1 MPDLQVIAPTT
12 LPPGEQGKHYELI
25 KQAIPSCLVISSP
38 ERRQALKQ
46 TPANIPS
53 WYDTTSQAQKD
64 QLNTLLES
72 RCHALNELE
81 KSLSKVQALEAFAQ
95 PLLEAALKAAGHA
108 LDVNQTWLRLYV
120 PVEDAFGRKTGGVR
134 GKTFSLLKAAL
145 GNFEARE
152 AKKDF
157 FDSASGF
164 ITPPDTLGHFERHA
178 TTLKIHEFAQLC
190 RGLDL
195 GRQYQAYLRAQ
206 LRPNDVRARAEFRD
220 RSIRHQKDA
229 FKAAAYLALL
239 KGDIGATDYALL
251 MRVAAGEKD
260 IMVDNQAVGYRCLSL
275 MNLHLH
281 DCLIIDPC
289 AKQRYSCWVIAY
301 IPDHP
306 DHPIK
311 RYETFNEFRN
321 ELTDRLTASTSQGAD
336 RSKGVQTT
344 QYQEFFARF
353 VADKDRAYYYRRLTE
368 LAVDA
373 PPQPFGSQWLRSEWG
388 RLLTAP
394 SFTSGSSLGEP
405 QPSVRVP
412 ITAPEFNIQAI
423 EIAGLWRAADLWVYR
438 HASLRTRLFKD
449 AQNQAVSTEEADK
462 ASSSRRAAHYL
473 SIGMFGLNLVGM
485 AVPPLGLVMAGVM
498 AGQLLSEVFEG
509 ATELSEGDREAG
521 WAHVTDVIE
530 NLATLAAQAVAF
542 HFTVSPFIE
551 RLKAVTLPGGKTRLW
566 KPDLAPYKVPV
577 ELAAG
582 AKPDAL
588 GLYSHDGQLILPH
601 EGDHYRVGQDS
612 VTGQYRIQ
620 HPNRPGAYEPLLEHN
635 HAGVWNHEFEQ
646 PLTWDK
652 PTLMRRLGL
661 EQRGLDAQTLE
672 QARMASGVEEDVLR
686 QTFVVHDPVPLL
698 LEDTIQHF
706 KAHQDLTTF
715 VEQMKSSDPAVY
727 AQSDPVLQLQIMR
740 RRGMLPDA
748 PLRVRVSGSN
758 SRVLWEE
765 TFGDASRR
773 VVEVSE
779 SQLAG
784 GELLNQVLYSLQG
797 VDPALREIPGSAEE
811 SLAVRAGKLRE
822 HIANVVDTFK
832 GSLVEERYQALNATN
847 DPDVRLVMA
856 TYPRLPASMAT
867 ELLRRLR
874 AEQLQTFRD
883 TGFLPEERIEQARWL
898 EQEVRVS
905 RAYEGLY
912 LDTLAGIDSQR
923 LALRTL
929 ETLPGWQRGTRVEL
943 RHYSAQGTLLDAI
956 GSVDSTTIK
965 TLVLKDNGL
974 FEAPMPRDFF
984 GAIWDLLSTS
994 ERQSLGVTDA
1004 QQLKAAIQQS
1014 PLPREPLRTVLL
1026 EHPVRK
1032 PTVDSTLRLL
1042 GGGGGSSRQASSDS
1056 DVDSDS
1062 DSDSDLVREQVTDL
1076 FPLMDDDAVDAFVLT
1091 LGDDVD
1097 GGLAHWKTEL
1107 NTLTRE
1113 LDTWVY
1119 ASGPPGADGWDA
1131 DLPGASDIAREIRN
1145 HWRFM
1150 GQGPLKLV
1158 MRGDLEL
1165 PLLSADFS
1173 HIEGLEIYG
1182 IGWSGKPDAFLTS
1195 FTHVKHLALIGCGL
1209 TELPGAIGE
1218 MRSLTSLNL
1227 AHNNL
1232 TWSPQTSRMFSNLND
1247 LVTLD
1252 LSHNPLGAAVD
1263 LSGMPNLVELNLR
1276 DTQID
1281 QWPPELSALT
1291 GWRRVDL
1298 SFNRLKAVP
1307 PQHLNPPPEQ
1317 LEAIAR
1323 INNVVILEGN
1333 DFPEDYWQQFDS
1345 YWQMLSRTRPEL
1357 LQGAL
1362 EGAFDSGNPKLEVM
1376 QKLYPDNGVLV
1387 SRKMIWALGERAD
1400 AELAQREQDFKALK
1414 RQLKAWNFSTEP
1426 PSHERVARNEGYLEF
1441 NDRDRVRQRIM
1452 NCWRADNPLVPA
1464 NDGTRIDIELDL
1476 SGLQLSSLPDL
1487 GANFIRPAVLKLNHL
1502 YLRTSP
1508 EGFLAQCR
1516 GVRSLDM
1523 SYNHLFELPPAVGN
1537 MNELTRLSLQNNRI
1551 RLTAESAALLSSRAT
1566 LRDLTLDDNFLG
1578 LTPDFS
1584 QMTDLRTL
1592 QMSNAGIDTWPAG
1605 LVEQTNLLRVD
1616 LSRNSITTIP
1626 DSVIAPSDEQL
1637 AQTARVTRVT
1647 DISENPL
1654 TEQTRRQVHEY
1665 RRRLEEAGLMSEDLP
1680 NTLGLTADIAPSRA
1694 ASTDGS
1700 QDPFLRWSQG
1710 MSPQDA
1716 SSKRL
1721 LWGALERIPRAA
1733 PFFDILERLEPTVTD
1748 HADMQRRVWDV
1759 IESITQ
1765 DTAESETLRTELLDL
1780 AGEPGC
1786 CDLAAFSF
1794 SNLEVRT
1801 LAYKARLQATDQT
1814 QGLQLARLS
1823 RGLFRL
1829 HEVDKIASADIQRS
1843 EAIVND
1849 PNVSA
1854 DDKLPHTQR
1863 LAEEVEI
1870 RLAYRYGL
1878 KDRLQL
1884 PGQPQK
1890 VVHTNLGDVTS
1901 SMLDIAYDT
1910 IKALDNSAQEFQAL
1924 LSRDFWQDY
1933 LKGKYPVQFDELR
1946 NPFHDQLED
1955 LRSRFESK
1963 AITEALYTQRASE
1976 LQAQLQIREAALIET
1991 LTRQALLEHPLD
2003 VAEVVT

>member
-1 MPDLQVIAPTT
+1 MLELQVIAPTT
-12 LPPGEQGKHYELI
+12 LPPGEQGKHYALI
-25 KQAIPSCLVISSP
+25 KQAIPSCLVSSSP

-53 WYDTTSQAQKD
+53 WYDTTSQAQKA
-64 QLNTLLES
+64 QLKTLLES
-72 RCHALNELE
+72 RCHSLHELE
-81 KSLSKVQALEAFAQ
+81 KSLSKIQALEAFAQ
-95 PLLEAALKAAGHA
+95 PLLEAALKAAGHV
-108 LDVNQTWLRLYV
+108 LDVNQTWLRVYV
-120 PVEDAFGRKTGGVR
+120 PVEDAFGKKTGGFR
-134 GKTFSLLKAAL
+134 AKTFSLLKAAL

-152 AKKDF
+152 AEDGF
-157 FDSASGF
+157 YDSVSGF
-164 ITPPDTLGHFERHA
+164 ITQPDTREHFERHP
-178 TTLKIHEFAQLC
+178 TPLKIHAFAQLC
-190 RGLDL
+190 RDLDL

-206 LRPNDVRARAEFRD
+206 LRPDDVRSRAEFRD
-220 RSIRHQKDA
+220 RFTRHQKDA

-251 MRVAAGEKD
+251 MRVAAGEKH
-260 IMVDNQAVGYRCLSL
+260 IMIGNQPVGYRCLSL

-311 RYETFNEFRN
+311 RYATFNEFRN
-321 ELTDRLTASTSQGAD
+321 ELTDRLTASTRQGAD

-344 QYQEFFARF
+344 QYQAFFARF

-373 PPQPFGSQWLRSEWG
+373 PPQPFGSQALRSEWG

-449 AQNQAVSTEEADK
+449 AQNQAVSTEDADK

-498 AGQLLSEVFEG
+498 AGQLLYEVFEG

-521 WAHVTDVIE
+521 WAHVTDVME

-542 HFTVSPFIE
+542 HFAVSPFIE

-601 EGDHYRVGQDS
+601 EGDHYRVGRDS

-620 HPNRPGAYEPLLEHN
+620 HPSRPGAYEPRLEHN
-635 HAGVWNHEFEQ
+635 HAGAWSHEIEQ

-661 EQRGLDAQTLE
+661 EQRGLDTATLE

-686 QTFVVHDPVPLL
+686 QTFVEHDPVPLL

-706 KAHQDLTTF
+706 KAHQALTTF

-727 AQSDPVLQLQIMR
+727 AQSDPALLLQIMR

-748 PLRVRVSGSN
+748 PLRIRVSGSN

-765 TFGDASRR
+765 TFGEASRR
-773 VVEVSE
+773 VVVVSE
-779 SQLAG
+779 SQVAS
-784 GELLNQVLYSLQG
+784 GELLNEVLSSLQG
-797 VDPALREIPGSAEE
+797 VDPALKEIPGTAEE

-883 TGFLPEERIEQARWL
+883 TGFLPEERIEQASWL

-905 RAYEGLY
+905 RAYEGLH

-929 ETLPGWQRGTRVEL
+929 ETLPGWRRGTRVEL

-956 GSVDSTTIK
+956 GSPDSTTTK

-974 FEAPMPRDFF
+974 FEAAMPRDFF
-984 GAIWDLLSTS
+984 GATWDQLSTP
-994 ERQSLGVTDA
+994 ERQSLGFTDA

-1032 PTVDSTLRLL
+1032 PAVDSTMRLL
-1042 GGGGGSSRQASSDS
+1042 GGGGGSSRQSA
-1056 DVDSDS
+1056 
-1062 DSDSDLVREQVTDL
+1062 SDSDLDNDLVHEQVTDL
-1076 FPLMDDDAVDAFVLT
+1076 FPLMDEEAVDGFVLT
-1091 LGDDVD
+1091 LGDDVEA
-1097 GGLAHWKTEL
+1097 GLTHWKTEL
-1107 NTLTRE
+1107 KTLTRE

-1119 ASGPPGADGWDA
+1119 ASGPPRAGRWDV
-1131 DLPGASDIAREIRN
+1131 DFPGASDIAREIKN
-1145 HWRFM
+1145 HWRRM
-1150 GQGPLKLV
+1150 NQGPLQLL

-1173 HIEGLEIYG
+1173 HVEGLEIYG
-1182 IGWSGKPDAFLTS
+1182 TGWTGKADAFLTS
-1195 FTHVKHLALIGCGL
+1195 FTHVKHLALMGCRL

-1218 MRSLTSLNL
+1218 MHSLTSLNL
-1227 AHNNL
+1227 TGNNL
-1232 TWSPQTSRMFSNLND
+1232 TWSPQTSRMLSNLND

-1252 LSHNPLGAAVD
+1252 LSNSPLGAALD
-1263 LSGMPNLVELNLR
+1263 FSGMPNLVELNLR

-1281 QWPPELSALT
+1281 QWPPGLSALT
-1291 GWRRVDL
+1291 KLRRVDL

-1333 DFPEDYWQQFDS
+1333 DFPEDYWQQFDR

-1362 EGAFDSGNPKLEVM
+1362 DGAFDSGNPKLEVM

-1400 AELAQREQDFKALK
+1400 AELAQREQEFKALK
-1414 RQLKAWNFSTEP
+1414 RQLKAWNLSN
-1426 PSHERVARNEGYLEF
+1426 ERQGNERAGRNERLLEF
-1441 NDRDRVRQRIM
+1441 NDRDRARQRIM

-1464 NDGTRIDIELDL
+1464 NDGTRIEIELDL
-1476 SGLQLSSLPDL
+1476 SGLRLSSLPDL
-1487 GANFIRPAVLKLNHL
+1487 GTNFIRPTVLKLNHL
-1502 YLRTSP
+1502 NLRTSP
-1508 EGFLAQCR
+1508 EGFLAHCR
-1516 GVRSLDM
+1516 GVRSLDL
-1523 SYNHLFELPPAVGN
+1523 SDNHLFELPPAVGN
-1537 MNELTRLSLQNNRI
+1537 MNELARLSLRNNRI
-1551 RLTAESAALLSSRAT
+1551 RLNAESVALLSSRAT
-1566 LRDLTLDDNFLG
+1566 LSDLLLNDNPLG

-1584 QMTDLRTL
+1584 QTTGLRTL
-1592 QMSNAGIDTWPAG
+1592 QMRNTGIDTWPAG
-1605 LVEQTNLLRVD
+1605 LVEQTNLLWAD
-1616 LSRNSITTIP
+1616 LSQNQITTIP
-1626 DSVIAPSDEQL
+1626 DSVIAPTNEQL
-1637 AQTARVTRVT
+1637 AQTERVSRVT
-1647 DISENPL
+1647 DIGENPL
-1654 TEQTRRQVHEY
+1654 TEQTRRQVREHS
-1665 RRRLEEAGLMSEDLP
+1665 RRLERAGLMSEVLP
-1680 NTLGLTADIAPSRA
+1680 YTLPMTAEIPPNPVVA
-1694 ASTDGS
+1694 AAGPR
-1700 QDPFLRWSQG
+1700 DPFLRWAQG
-1710 MSPQDA
+1710 MSAQEV
-1716 SSKRL
+1716 SSKKP
-1721 LWGALERIPRAA
+1721 LWVALERVPRVD
-1733 PFFDILERLEPTVTD
+1733 PFFDILERMEPTVTD
-1748 HADMQRRVWDV
+1748 HADMQRRVWEV

-1765 DTAESETLRTELLDL
+1765 DTAESENLRTELLDL

-1801 LAYKARLQATDQT
+1801 LAYKARLQATDQA
-1814 QGLQLARLS
+1814 QGQQLARLS

-1843 EAIVND
+1843 EAIVRD
-1849 PNVSA
+1849 ARVSVA
-1854 DDKLPHTQR
+1854 DKLPHTQR

-1884 PGQPQK
+1884 PGQPQE
-1890 VVHTNLGDVTS
+1890 VVHTNLGGVTS
-1901 SMLDIAYDT
+1901 SMLDTAYDT
-1910 IKALDNSAQEFQAL
+1910 IKALDNSAQELQAL

-1933 LKGKYPVQFDELR
+1933 LKGKYPVRFDELR

-1955 LRSRFESK
+1955 LRSRFEAK
-1963 AITEALYTQRASE
+1963 AITEALYDQRARE
-1976 LQAQLQIREAALIET
+1976 LQAQLQIGEAVLIET
-1991 LTRQALLEHPLD
+1991 LTRQELLEHPLD
-2003 VAEVVT
+2003 VAEVVSPRAT

>member
-1 MPDLQVIAPTT
+1 MPDLQAIAPST
-12 LPPGEQGKHYELI
+12 LPPGEQGKHYALI
-25 KQAIPSCLVISSP
+25 KQAIPSCLVSSSP
-38 ERRQALKQ
+38 ERRTALKQ
-46 TPANIPS
+46 TPAIIPE
-53 WYDTTSQAQKD
+53 WYSATSQAQKD

-72 RCHALNELE
+72 RCHSLNELE

-152 AKKDF
+152 TKKDF
-157 FDSASGF
+157 FDSVSGF
-164 ITPPDTLGHFERHA
+164 ITQPDTLGHFERHA

-190 RGLDL
+190 RDLDL

-206 LRPNDVRARAEFRD
+206 LRPNDVRGRAEFRD
-220 RSIRHQKDA
+220 RSTRHQKDA

-438 HASLRTRLFKD
+438 HASLRTRLFND
-449 AQNQAVSTEEADK
+449 AQNQAVSTEDADK
-462 ASSSRRAAHYL
+462 ASSSRRAAHFL

-498 AGQLLSEVFEG
+498 AGQLLYEVFEG

-521 WAHVTDVIE
+521 WAHITDVLE

-551 RLKAVTLPGGKTRLW
+551 RLKTVTLPGGKTRLC

-601 EGDHYRVGQDS
+601 EGDHYRVGQNS

-620 HPNRPGAYEPLLEHN
+620 HPNRPGAYEPVLEHN
-635 HAGVWNHEFEQ
+635 HAGVWSHEFEQ

-686 QTFVVHDPVPLL
+686 QTFVEHDPVPLL
-698 LEDTIQHF
+698 LDDTIQHF
-706 KAHQDLTTF
+706 KAHQELTTF

-727 AQSDPVLQLQIMR
+727 AQADPVLQLQIMR

-797 VDPALREIPGSAEE
+797 VEPALREIPGSAEE

-847 DPDVRLVMA
+847 DPDVHLVMA

-883 TGFLPEERIEQARWL
+883 SGFLPEESIEQARWL

-929 ETLPGWQRGTRVEL
+929 EILPGWQRGTRVEL

-956 GSVDSTTIK
+956 GSPDSTTTK

-1032 PTVDSTLRLL
+1032 PTLDSTLRLL

-1056 DVDSDS
+1056 DVD
-1062 DSDSDLVREQVTDL
+1062 LVHEQVTDL
-1076 FPLMDDDAVDAFVLT
+1076 FPLMDEEAVDAFVLT

-1097 GGLAHWKTEL
+1097 GGLTHWKTEL
-1107 NTLTRE
+1107 KTLTRE

-1119 ASGPPGADGWDA
+1119 ASGPPGDA
-1131 DLPGASDIAREIRN
+1131 DFPGASDLAREIKN
-1145 HWRFM
+1145 HWRRM
-1150 GQGPLKLV
+1150 NQGPLKLM

-1173 HIEGLEIYG
+1173 HVEGLEIYG
-1182 IGWSGKPDAFLTS
+1182 TRWTGKSDAFLAS

-1227 AHNNL
+1227 TGNNL
-1232 TWSPQTSRMFSNLND
+1232 KSTPPTSRMLSNLST

-1252 LSHNPLGAAVD
+1252 LRSNPLGVAPDV
-1263 LSGMPNLVELNLR
+1263 SGMPDLAELNLR
-1276 DTQID
+1276 NAQIE
-1281 QWPPELSALT
+1281 QWPSGLTALT
-1291 GWRRVDL
+1291 GLRRVDL
-1298 SFNRLKAVP
+1298 SENRLQAVP
-1307 PQHLNPPPEQ
+1307 PEHLTPLPEQ
-1317 LEAIAR
+1317 VEAIAR
-1323 INNVVILEGN
+1323 TNNVLLLEGN
-1333 DFPEDYWQQFDS
+1333 RFPTDYWQQFDR
-1345 YWQMLSRTRPEL
+1345 YWQTLTQTRPEL

-1362 EGAFDSGNPKLEVM
+1362 EGAFDSGNPRLAVM

-1400 AELAQREQDFKALK
+1400 AVLAQREQEFKALK
-1414 RQLKAWNFSTEP
+1414 RQLIAWNLSIERQ
-1426 PSHERVARNEGYLEF
+1426 SNERVGPNERLLEF
-1441 NDRDRVRQRIM
+1441 NGRYHATRRIT

-1464 NDGTRIDIELDL
+1464 SDGTLIDIELDL
-1476 SGLQLSSLPDL
+1476 SGLRLPSLPDL
-1487 GANFIRPAVLKLNHL
+1487 GESFIRPTVLKLNHL
-1502 YLRTSP
+1502 NLRTSP
-1508 EGFLAQCR
+1508 ERFLAQCR

-1523 SYNHLFELPPAVGN
+1523 SDNHLFELPPAVGN

-1551 RLTAESAALLSSRAT
+1551 RLTAESVALLSSRST
-1566 LRDLTLDDNFLG
+1566 LRDLRLDDNFLG

-1605 LVEQTNLLRVD
+1605 LVERTNLLRVD
-1616 LSRNSITTIP
+1616 LSENSITTIP

-1665 RRRLEEAGLMSEDLP
+1665 SRRLEEAGLMSEDLP
-1680 NTLGLTADIAPSRA
+1680 NTLRLTADIAPDRE
-1694 ASTDGS
+1694 ASADGP

-1721 LWGALERIPRAA
+1721 LWGALERIPRVA

-1748 HADMQRRVWDV
+1748 HADMQRRVWEV

-1765 DTAESETLRTELLDL
+1765 DTVESETLRTELLDL

-1801 LAYKARLQATDQT
+1801 LAYKARVQATDQT
-1814 QGLQLARLS
+1814 QGLQLASLS

-1849 PNVSA
+1849 PSVSA
-1854 DDKLPHTQR
+1854 DDKLPHTER
-1863 LAEEVEI
+1863 LDEEVEI

-1890 VVHTNLGDVTS
+1890 VVHTNWGGVTS
-1901 SMLDIAYDT
+1901 SMLDTAYDT
-1910 IKALDNSAQEFQAL
+1910 IRALDNSAQELQAL

-1933 LKGKYPVQFDELR
+1933 LKGKYPSQFDELR

-1963 AITEALYTQRASE
+1963 TITEALYDQRARE
-1976 LQAQLQIREAALIET
+1976 LQAQLQISEAVLIET
-1991 LTRQALLEHPLD
+1991 LTRQELLEHPLD

>member
-1 MPDLQVIAPTT
+1 MPDLQIIAPTT

-25 KQAIPSCLVISSP
+25 KQAIPSCLVSSSP

-46 TPANIPS
+46 TPASIPD

-64 QLNTLLES
+64 QLKTLLES
-72 RCHALNELE
+72 RCHSLNELE

-120 PVEDAFGRKTGGVR
+120 PVEEAFGRKTGGFRV
-134 GKTFSLLKAAL
+134 KTFSLLKAAL

-164 ITPPDTLGHFERHA
+164 ITPPDRLEHFERHA

-190 RGLDL
+190 RDLDL

-206 LRPNDVRARAEFRD
+206 LRPNNVRVRAAFRD
-220 RSIRHQKDA
+220 RSIRHQKNA

-260 IMVDNQAVGYRCLSL
+260 IMVDNQPVGYRCLSL

-306 DHPIK
+306 EHPIK

-321 ELTDRLTASTSQGAD
+321 ELTDRLTASASQRAD

-344 QYQEFFARF
+344 QYQQFFAQF

-373 PPQPFGSQWLRSEWG
+373 PPQPFGAQWLRSEWG

-438 HASLRTRLFKD
+438 HASLRTRLFND
-449 AQNQAVSTEEADK
+449 AQNQAVSTEDADK

-473 SIGMFGLNLVGM
+473 SIGMFGLNLLGM
-485 AVPPLGLVMAGVM
+485 VVPPLGLVMAGVM
-498 AGQLLSEVFEG
+498 AGQLLYEVFEG

-521 WAHVTDVIE
+521 WAHVTDVME

-635 HAGVWNHEFEQ
+635 HAGVWSHEFEQ

-686 QTFVVHDPVPLL
+686 QTFVEHDPVPLL
-698 LEDTIQHF
+698 LDDTIQHF
-706 KAHQDLTTF
+706 KAHQELTTF

-765 TFGDASRR
+765 TFGGASRR

-779 SQLAG
+779 RQLAG
-784 GELLNQVLYSLQG
+784 GEWLDQVLYSLQG
-797 VDPALREIPGSAEE
+797 VDTALREIPGSAEE

-943 RHYSAQGTLLDAI
+943 RHHSAQGTLLDAI
-956 GSVDSTTIK
+956 GSVDSTTTK

-984 GAIWDLLSTS
+984 GAIWDLLSTP
-994 ERQSLGVTDA
+994 ERQSLGVADA

-1056 DVDSDS
+1056 DSDSDS
-1062 DSDSDLVREQVTDL
+1062 GSDSDLVREQVTDL
-1076 FPLMDDDAVDAFVLT
+1076 FPLMDEDEVDAFVLT

-1097 GGLAHWKTEL
+1097 GGLTHWKTEL
-1107 NTLTRE
+1107 KTLTRE

-1119 ASGPPGADGWDA
+1119 ASGPPRGWDLSVPSA
-1131 DLPGASDIAREIRN
+1131 HSIAREIRN
-1145 HWRFM
+1145 HWRLM
-1150 GQGPLKLV
+1150 NEGPLKLV

-1182 IGWSGKPDAFLTS
+1182 RGWSGKTDAFLTS

-1227 AHNNL
+1227 TGNNL
-1232 TWSPQTSRMFSNLND
+1232 ELTPPTGRMLSNLSA

-1252 LSHNPLGAAVD
+1252 LRSNPLGAAPDVR
-1263 LSGMPNLVELNLR
+1263 GMPNLAELNLSNA
-1276 DTQID
+1276 QIE
-1281 QWPPELSALT
+1281 QWPLGLTALT
-1291 GWRRVDL
+1291 GLRRVDL
-1298 SFNRLKAVP
+1298 SENRLQEVP
-1307 PQHLNPPPEQ
+1307 PEHLAPPPEQ
-1317 LEAIAR
+1317 LDAIVR
-1323 INNVVILEGN
+1323 TNNVVMLERN
-1333 DFPEDYWQQFDS
+1333 EFPADYWQQFDR
-1345 YWQMLSRTRPEL
+1345 YWQTLTQTRPEL
-1357 LQGAL
+1357 LQGAI
-1362 EGAFDSGNPKLEVM
+1362 EGAFDSGNPRLRVM
-1376 QKLYPDNGVLV
+1376 QEIYPDIGIQA

-1400 AELAQREQDFKALK
+1400 AELALREQEFNALK
-1414 RQLKAWNFSTEP
+1414 RQLKAWT
-1426 PSHERVARNEGYLEF
+1426 PSNERQSNERVGLNERVLES
-1441 NDRDRVRQRIM
+1441 NGRYHAKRRII
-1452 NCWRADNPLVPA
+1452 NCWRADNPLVA
-1464 NDGTRIDIELDL
+1464 ASDGTLIEIELDL
-1476 SGLQLSSLPDL
+1476 SGLRLSSLPDL
-1487 GANFIRPAVLKLNHL
+1487 GASFIRPAVLKLSHL
-1502 YLRTSP
+1502 NLRTSP
-1508 EGFLAQCR
+1508 EGFLAHCR

-1523 SYNHLFELPPAVGN
+1523 SDNHLFELPPAVGN
-1537 MNELTRLSLQNNRI
+1537 MHELTRLSLQNNRI
-1551 RLTAESAALLSSRAT
+1551 RLTAESVALLSSRTA

-1578 LTPDFS
+1578 LTPDVS

-1605 LVEQTNLLRVD
+1605 LVERTNLLRVD
-1616 LSRNSITTIP
+1616 LSQNRITTLP

-1665 RRRLEEAGLMSEDLP
+1665 SRRLEEAGLMSEDLP
-1680 NTLGLTADIAPSRA
+1680 NTLRLTADIAPDRE
-1694 ASTDGS
+1694 ASTDGP
-1700 QDPFLRWSQG
+1700 QDLFLRWSQG
-1710 MSPQDA
+1710 MSAQDA

-1721 LWGALERIPRAA
+1721 LWVALERVPRVD
-1733 PFFDILERLEPTVTD
+1733 PFFDILERLEPTVTN
-1748 HADMQRRVWDV
+1748 HADMQRRVWDM

-1765 DTAESETLRTELLDL
+1765 DTAESENLRTELLDL

-1829 HEVDKIASADIQRS
+1829 HEVDKIASAVIQRS

-1849 PNVSA
+1849 PSVSA

-1863 LAEEVEI
+1863 LDEEVEI

-1884 PGQPQK
+1884 PGQPQE

-1901 SMLDIAYDT
+1901 SMLDTAYDT
-1910 IKALDNSAQEFQAL
+1910 IKALDNSAQELQAL

-1933 LKGKYPVQFDELR
+1933 LKGKYPAQFDELR

-1955 LRSRFESK
+1955 LRSRFEAN
-1963 AITEALYTQRASE
+1963 AITEALYDQRARE
-1976 LQAQLQIREAALIET
+1976 LQAQLQISEAVLIET
-1991 LTRQALLEHPLD
+1991 LTRQELLEHPLD